1 MKSSEQ
7 KFADMGTEERRS
19 AEQLDAL
26 YREGAEELPGE
37 AVDSRILEMARQGL
51 GQPKVH
57 RPWWRANPLAI
68 SSAASLLLVVALVW
82 LNPAMQGGDPL
93 PLNPESLPLNPEPL
107 SLESQEQALPAPVMS
122 SPGSADVS
130 SADSAALAP
139 SASMSPVAK
148 QAPVAAR
155 MALLPEPLDVDTMLA
170 EVSALLDQGDK
181 ETAGKRLAAL
191 LEAEP
196 SLTDAQQQR
205 LKSLQQRLAQP

>member
-26 YREGAEELPGE
+26 YREGADELPGE
-37 AVDSRILEMARQGL
+37 TVDSRILDMARQGL
-51 GQPKVH
+51 GQPKVN
-57 RPWWRANPLAI
+57 RPWWRENPLAI

-93 PLNPESLPLNPEPL
+93 PLNPESLPLNPESL
-107 SLESQEQALPAPVMS
+107 SLESMEQALPAPVMS
-122 SPGSADVS
+122 SPGSADAS

-139 SASMSPVAK
+139 SVSMSRAAK
-148 QAPVAAR
+148 QVPEAAR
-155 MALLPEPLDVDTMLA
+155 TALLPEPVDVDAMLA
-170 EVSALLDQGDK
+170 EVSTLLDKGDK
-181 ETAGKRLAAL
+181 EAAAQRLAAL

-196 SLTDAQQQR
+196 SLTHVQRQR
-205 LKSLQQRLAQP
+205 LESLQQRLAQP